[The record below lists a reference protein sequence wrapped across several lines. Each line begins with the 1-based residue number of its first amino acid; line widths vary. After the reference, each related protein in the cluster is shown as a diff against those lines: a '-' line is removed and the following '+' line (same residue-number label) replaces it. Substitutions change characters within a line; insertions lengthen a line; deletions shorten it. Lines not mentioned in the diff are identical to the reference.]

1 MLDNLKQKLVE
12 EIKDI
17 SKDGIKSG
25 NIEYIS
31 KLAETYKNINKAE
44 KEEIEAMIYDERL
57 EGNYSRD
64 RRYGNDRY
72 GDDRYMDGREERYS
86 ARGRGSNARR
96 DSRGRYA
103 DSGYMIPFEERYY
116 DYMDNKQR
124 YRDSGTRKEEMHE
137 GLEMVM
143 KYMTNLVEDLYRDLD
158 SEEERRIMD
167 KYIRKLSEIH

>member
-1 MLDNLKQKLVE
+1 MLDNIKQKLVE

-17 SKDGIKSG
+17 IKDGIKSG

-31 KLAETYKNINKAE
+31 QLAETYKNINKAE
-44 KEEIEAMIYDERL
+44 KEEIEAMIYDEIL

-64 RRYGNDRY
+64 RRYGN
-72 GDDRYMDGREERYS
+72 DRYMDGREERYS

-103 DSGYMIPFEERYY
+103 DGGYMIPLEERYY

-124 YRDSGTRKEEMHE
+124 YRDSGTRKEEMNE

-167 KYIRKLSEIH
+167 KYIRKISEIH